1 MIKTYKVMLLP
12 NNKQKTKLFQCA
24 GVARWAYN
32 FALAQEQENDKQGG
46 KFLGD
51 DHIRKRLTQLKKTK
65 EYAWLNQY
73 SNNITKQ
80 AIKDA
85 TTAYQN
91 FFEGRAEFP
100 QFKTKKRT
108 RPSFYQDTAKIKITH
123 THVKLEKLTTSRKKN
138 KQKLNWIRLAERGKI
153 PYGKHVKYTDPRVVF
168 DGLHWFLT
176 IGVEE
181 GEVKHEAYTEGMGVD
196 LGVKNLATVS
206 NGRTF
211 KNINQMPKV
220 KKLEKS
226 IKQLQRK
233 LSRKYEMNKIQTKGG
248 EYRYR
253 KTKNIKKLELL
264 VLKKRRRLKNIRL
277 NYTHQ
282 ITATLVKAKPA
293 YVVMEHLNTSGM
305 LKNNKLSKAI
315 QEQTFHEFKRQMT
328 YKCAWRGI
336 KFVVADRFYP
346 SSKMCSNCGHVKEK
360 LSLSERTY
368 RCEACGMEMD
378 RDLNASINLKNY
390 AKSMV

>member
-1 MIKTYKVMLLP
+1 M
-12 NNKQKTKLFQCA
+12 
-24 GVARWAYN
+24 
-32 FALAQEQENDKQGG
+32 
-46 KFLGD
+46 
-51 DHIRKRLTQLKKTK
+51 
-65 EYAWLNQY
+65 
-73 SNNITKQ
+73 
-80 AIKDA
+80 
-85 TTAYQN
+85 
-91 FFEGRAEFP
+91 
-100 QFKTKKRT
+100 
-108 RPSFYQDTAKIKITH
+108 
-123 THVKLEKLTTSRKKN
+123 KLEKLTTSRKKN
-138 KQKLNWIRLAERGKI
+138 KQKLNWIRLAEKGKI
-153 PYGKHVKYTDPRVVF
+153 PNGKHVKYTNPRVVF
-168 DGLHWFLT
+168 DGLNWFLT

-181 GEVKHEAYTEGMGVD
+181 VEVKYEAYTEGIGVD

-206 NGRTF
+206 NGMTF
-211 KNINQMPKV
+211 KSINQTRKV

-226 IKQLQRK
+226 IKRLQRK

-253 KTKNIKKLELL
+253 KTENIKKLEFL

-277 NYTHQ
+277 NYTHH
-282 ITATLVKAKPA
+282 ITASLVKAKPA
-293 YVVMEHLNTSGM
+293 YVVMENLNTNGM
-305 LKNNKLSKAI
+305 LKNKKLSKAI

-336 KFVVADRFYP
+336 QLIVADRFYP

-368 RCEACGMEMD
+368 RCEACGEKID